1 MYKLHFS
8 QKLPIDLLEA
18 WEFFSSPANLEKITP
33 KSLGLKIKPH
43 YSEKKM
49 YAGQIIAYSV
59 KPLWNISM
67 EWITEITAV
76 QKPAYFIDEQKIGP
90 YAFWHHE
97 HWFSSIPNGILME
110 DILYYNVPFGIFGK
124 ALHYL
129 KIKKDIEKIFQ
140 HRSEVLEKLFGLYQ
154 NQQNEHV

>member
-1 MYKLHFS
+1 MYKLYFS
-8 QKLPIDLLEA
+8 QKLPIDLLQA

-33 KSLGLKIKPH
+33 KSLGLKIKH
-43 YSEKKM
+43 HHSEKKM

-76 QKPAYFIDEQKIGP
+76 QKHAYFIDEQKIGP

-97 HWFSSIPNGILME
+97 HWFTPIPNGILME
-110 DILYYNVPFGIFGK
+110 DILCYKVPFGIFGK

-129 KIKKDIEKIFQ
+129 KIKKDLERIFQ
-140 HRSEVLEKLFGLYQ
+140 YRSEVLEKLFGRYQ
-154 NQQNEHV
+154 NQQN